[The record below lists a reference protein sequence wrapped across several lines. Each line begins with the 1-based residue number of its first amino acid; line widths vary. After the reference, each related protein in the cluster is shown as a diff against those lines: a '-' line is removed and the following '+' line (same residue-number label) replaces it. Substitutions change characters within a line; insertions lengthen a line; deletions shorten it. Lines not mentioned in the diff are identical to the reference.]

1 MATLDTSLG
10 WESGDVERILIASG
24 VWVSPFTITE
34 ATVCCNELG
43 GRSPSLVT
51 TVKGLLDEFDAA
63 VVAQKAANVGAD
75 AGRVLKK
82 ADVLEWDTE
91 RSGTPYDGALRERA
105 RVKQELGLIFGSC
118 PVLSGG
124 GSDSVIAL
132 YRS

>member
-10 WESGDVERILIASG
+10 WVVGDVERVLIASG
-24 VWVSPFTITE
+24 VWISPFTLTE

-43 GRSPSLVT
+43 ERSPSLVS
-51 TVKGLLDEFDAA
+51 VVRGLLTDFDNA
-63 VVAQKAANVGAD
+63 VAAQKEANVGDD
-75 AGRVLKK
+75 AGRVLRK

-105 RVKQELGLIFGSC
+105 RVKRELGIIFGSC

-124 GSDSVIAL
+124 GSDSVVAL